1 MPDRRQLHAAPAHDP
16 APRLLGVSHHGA
28 VTPAEGPGPGD
39 SLVDPVWEAVVE
51 LLLPL
56 GPVTERRSRYGD
68 KPALVVAGQ
77 REIAHCEAPG
87 VVDVRI
93 TRRGWRRFGPTYD
106 GDRRV
111 QRRGSSDW
119 VQLRLT
125 VDDVEAMSDLLSAV
139 VAANRS

>member
-1 MPDRRQLHAAPAHDP
+1 M
-16 APRLLGVSHHGA
+16 
-28 VTPAEGPGPGD
+28 TPAEEPGPSD
-39 SLVDPVWEAVVE
+39 SLIDPVWEAVVE

-77 REIAHCEAPG
+77 REIAHYEAPG

-93 TRRGWRRFGPTYD
+93 TRRGWRRFGPIYD
-106 GDRRV
+106 GDRRA
-111 QRRGSSDW
+111 QRRGRSDW
-119 VQLRLT
+119 IQLHLT

-139 VAANRS
+139 VHANRS